1 MTTPTFSTQNN
12 LTLFYALLS
21 DRIQKGFTIVEQND
35 KLPYVVLSKEP
46 KAINHK
52 LHLLLSCTTMGLWS
66 VVWICLIIKTS
77 RNKKILVAI
86 DEDGKVF
93 EEKCFSE

>member
-1 MTTPTFSTQNN
+1 MMTSTIASQNNRTTFSN
-12 LTLFYALLS
+12 LLS
-21 DRIQKGFTIVEQND
+21 HRIQKGFKIVGQND

-52 LHLLLSCTTMGLWS
+52 LHFLLSCITISLWA
-66 VVWICLIIKTS
+66 VVWIYLIFKAS

>member
-1 MTTPTFSTQNN
+1 MMTSTFLTQNN
-12 LTLFYALLS
+12 RATFSNLLS
-21 DRIQKGFTIVEQND
+21 HRIQKGFKIVEQND
-35 KLPYVVLSKEP
+35 KLPYVVLSKES

-52 LHLLLSCTTMGLWS
+52 LHFLLSCITIGLWS
-66 VVWICLIIKTS
+66 VVWIYLIFKAS
-77 RNKKILVAI
+77 GNKKILVAI

>member
-1 MTTPTFSTQNN
+1 MMTSTIASQNNSTTFSN
-12 LTLFYALLS
+12 LLS
-21 DRIQKGFTIVEQND
+21 HRIQKGFKIVEQND

-46 KAINHK
+46 KPINHK
-52 LHLLLSCTTMGLWS
+52 LHFLLSCITIGLWAI
-66 VVWICLIIKTS
+66 VWIYVSYKS
-77 RNKKILVAI
+77 SKNRKILVAI

>member
-1 MTTPTFSTQNN
+1 MMTSTIASQNNSTTFSN
-12 LTLFYALLS
+12 LLS
-21 DRIQKGFTIVEQND
+21 HRIQKGFKIVEQND

-46 KAINHK
+46 KPINHK
-52 LHLLLSCTTMGLWS
+52 LHFFLSCITIGLWAI
-66 VVWICLIIKTS
+66 VWIYVSYKS
-77 RNKKILVAI
+77 SKNRKILVAI

>member
-1 MTTPTFSTQNN
+1 MMTSTIASQNNKATFSN
-12 LTLFYALLS
+12 LLS

-46 KAINHK
+46 KPINHK
-52 LHLLLSCTTMGLWS
+52 LHFLLSCTTMGLWA
-66 VVWICLIIKTS
+66 VVWIYLVFKTS